1 LYGITANVILLSL
14 TSLLNDISSEMI
26 QPLIPLFMTALGASA
41 FAIGI
46 LGGLSDSSAA
56 IFNMLSGYW
65 SDLKGKRKQFI
76 IQGYSASSIAKFFMA
91 LSTSWLH
98 LFILRPIER
107 IGKGIREPQRDAVLA
122 ETTPKEVHGK
132 IFGLNR
138 AFDRTGAILGS
149 LLAIIFLAMGFAY
162 NKIFLIAALISFIS
176 IIPILAIKEKK
187 MKPKKVSLKIGLK
200 NMPKDLKIFIMISTL
215 FSLSSFSYMLFILR
229 ASQFY
234 STTIAVALY
243 LLSNFLFQLF
253 ATPSGIFAD
262 KIGKKKVI
270 VIGYLLFFITCV
282 LFLFFKSIPML
293 ILGFSIYG
301 ISQSMTVGNERA
313 LTADLSSK
321 KMLGTSLGTYYLFS
335 SLAALP
341 AGIIAGAL
349 WQYISPESAFI
360 YGAALSFFSAVI
372 LSSTKIDEEIFEES
386 EEEEE

>member
-1 LYGITANVILLSL
+1 MKKRGFWYGINANVILLSM

-26 QPLIPLFMTALGASA
+26 QPLIPLFITSLGASA
-41 FAIGI
+41 FVVGI
-46 LGGLSDSSAA
+46 LGGLSESFAA
-56 IFNMLSGYW
+56 VFNMLSGYW
-65 SDLKGKRKQFI
+65 SDLKGKRKQLI
-76 IQGYSASSIAKFFMA
+76 IQGYSGSSIAKSFMA
-91 LSTSWLH
+91 LSTSWWH
-98 LFILRPIER
+98 LLILRPIER
-107 IGKGIREPQRDAVLA
+107 IGKGIREPPRDAVLA

-138 AFDRTGAILGS
+138 AFDRTGAIFGS

-176 IIPILAIKEKK
+176 IIPLLAIKEKK
-187 MKPKKVSLKIGLK
+187 MRPKKVSLKIGLK
-200 NMPKDLKIFIMISTL
+200 NMPKDLKIFILISTL
-215 FSLSSFSYMLFILR
+215 FSLSSFSYMFFILSV
-229 ASQFY
+229 SQFY

-270 VIGYLLFFITCV
+270 AIGYVLFFITCL
-282 LFLFFKSIPML
+282 LFFFFKSIPML
-293 ILGFSIYG
+293 VLGFSIYG
-301 ISQSMTVGNERA
+301 ISQSMTAGNERA

-335 SLAALP
+335 SSAALP

-349 WQYISPESAFI
+349 WQYISPLAIFV
-360 YGAALSFFSAVI
+360 YGAVLSLLSAII
-372 LSSTKIDEEIFEES
+372 LSSVKIDG
-386 EEEEE
+386 